1 MFPQFSVRGI
11 SHENCFDFRTLG
23 FSFSNE
29 DFRFSLFFFFNTE
42 TITMEIEV
50 TLNGTSIPWNINFAN
65 HRSREFKQLALNV
78 KNKLREVLSQQEG
91 VREIEIKEFKEE
103 HGNTS
108 CVFDYKMNSAVIEK
122 EAIEKVLNGT
132 VDIGVI
138 APVVYAVIKMS
149 LKLSSVSWID
159 SFDDQNSTDYKNL
172 TRRIKA
178 ALSEVYQSTDDVV
191 GFEINS
197 LLKTADGSVMMEYVV
212 MVYPDSKLK
221 KKDLQ
226 NTFNEFTKNNSFSG
240 MIANN
245 QPAKQEE
252 EKSESDGAVT
262 GLVVIGALMMCVV
275 IIAFLVRVSQVCK

>member
-1 MFPQFSVRGI
+1 
-11 SHENCFDFRTLG
+11 
-23 FSFSNE
+23 
-29 DFRFSLFFFFNTE
+29 
-42 TITMEIEV
+42 MEIEV

-65 HRSREFKQLALNV
+65 NRSREFKQLALNV
-78 KNKLREVLSQQEG
+78 KYKLREVLSQQKG

-108 CVFDYKMNSAVIEK
+108 CVFHYKMNSAVVEK

-138 APVVYAVIKMS
+138 APVVYAAIKMS

-197 LLKTADGSVMMEYVV
+197 LLKTPDGSVMVEYVV

-221 KKDLQ
+221 KKDLE
-226 NTFNEFTKNNSFSG
+226 NTFNEFTKNNSFAG
-240 MIANN
+240 MIADN